1 MADWKSQI
9 SYNYNP
15 SYHAYAYG
23 LVYQPGP
30 EQNHGNLSSWGETGV
45 TDLSNYNAGVTQA
58 YYATTARAREESPPG
73 SPEQHAAPGHCHY
86 QGSGVVYLGD
96 TQAGRLLLSGQ
107 HRAAYDARTH
117 EARRA
122 GSDSTSDSEAHTSPD
137 SWSSGSSR
145 EGNLP
150 QADPATWAKQD
161 LDDEATS
168 RSPDAGEDVPSSLKE
183 EPMPFMVTG
192 NEGTDSTATS
202 VHVPLTAPKKP
213 STTSGNNPK
222 AKARAAFS
230 ESQMNALVQRFSV
243 QRYLTPAEMKNLAE
257 MTGLTYKQI
266 KTWFQNRRMKLRRH
280 QKDTSWVSERYTTNK
295 DSPVRGT
302 VFTNIPSHIPPYQGE
317 ARPQLKEHYNQHMME
332 SAFKKTA
339 PQNLAFYLAAM
350 GSAAGSAGYP
360 SWSSGPPQTA
370 VPTRPQAAGWSMPP
384 GIGHYEYNP
393 GAFNSANVAS
403 ANNTGHDTSFESKDV
418 ESVNSRGSLNTAIV
432 HNASQ

>member
-30 EQNHGNLSSWGETGV
+30 EQNQANLSSWGEAGV

-58 YYATTARAREESPPG
+58 YYTTTARAREESPPR
-73 SPEQHAAPGHCHY
+73 SPEQHAVNGHCHY

-96 TQAGRLLLSGQ
+96 TQAGRLLLAGP
-107 HRAAYDARTH
+107 HRAAYDARAH

-122 GSDSTSDSEAHTSPD
+122 GSDSTSDSESHTSPD

-145 EGNLP
+145 EGSLP
-150 QADPATWAKQD
+150 QADPATWAKKD
-161 LDDEATS
+161 LEDEAST
-168 RSPDAGEDVPSSLKE
+168 RSPDASDDVSISLME
-183 EPMPFMVTG
+183 EPRTFAVTG
-192 NEGTDSTATS
+192 NESTNNTTS
-202 VHVPLTAPKKP
+202 LHVPLTAPKKP
-213 STTSGNNPK
+213 STTAGNPK
-222 AKARAAFS
+222 GKVRAAFS

-257 MTGLTYKQI
+257 LTGLTYKQV

-295 DSPVRGT
+295 DSPVRGA

-317 ARPQLKEHYNQHMME
+317 APPQLKEHYNQHMME
-332 SAFKKTA
+332 AAFKKTS

-360 SWSSGPPQTA
+360 SWSSGSPQTV

-384 GIGHYEYNP
+384 GVSHYEYNP
-393 GAFNSANVAS
+393 SAFNSASATS
-403 ANNTGHDTSFESKDV
+403 ANNTGPDTSFESKDG
-418 ESVNSRGSLNTAIV
+418 EPVNSRSSFKHSHNT
-432 HNASQ
+432 

>member
-1 MADWKSQI
+1 MADWKTQL

-30 EQNHGNLSSWGETGV
+30 EQSHGGLASWGEAG
-45 TDLSNYNAGVTQA
+45 DLSSYNTGVTQA
-58 YYATTARAREESPPG
+58 YYATTARTQEESPPR
-73 SPEQHAAPGHCHY
+73 SPEQHGGNGHCHY

-96 TQAGRLLLSGQ
+96 TQAGHLLLGGP

-145 EGNLP
+145 EGSLP
-150 QADPATWAKQD
+150 HTDPTNWATKD
-161 LDDEATS
+161 LDDEGTN
-168 RSPDAGEDVPSSLKE
+168 RSPDTREDVSSTLVKE
-183 EPMPFMVTG
+183 QQQQQTFPVMR
-192 NEGTDSTATS
+192 NEGVSNITS
-202 VHVPLTAPKKP
+202 LHVPLTAPKKP
-213 STTSGNNPK
+213 STAAENNPK
-222 AKARAAFS
+222 GKVRAAFS

-257 MTGLTYKQI
+257 LTGLTYKQV

-295 DSPVRGT
+295 DSPSRGAI
-302 VFTNIPSHIPPYQGE
+302 FTNLPSHIPPYQGE
-317 ARPQLKEHYNQHMME
+317 VRPQLKGHYNQHMME
-332 SAFKKTA
+332 AAFKKAT
-339 PQNLAFYLAAM
+339 PQNVAFYLAAM

-360 SWSSGPPQTA
+360 SWSSVTPQTA
-370 VPTRPQAAGWSMPP
+370 MPTRPQAAGWSMPQ
-384 GIGHYEYNP
+384 GVGHYDYNP
-393 GAFNSANVAS
+393 SAFNSTSVAS
-403 ANNTGHDTSFESKDV
+403 ANTGHDASFESQDG
-418 ESVNSRGSLNTAIV
+418 EAVNGRSSANTAIV
-432 HNASQ
+432 QNSSQ